1 MVDFCNLEMINKL
14 TMRKFNLLFS
24 FFLILFFFNS
34 CDILNKEKKI
44 YGTWETNSVISEEDE
59 DYDYSIIYYEKTEFL
74 RGNRK
79 NSRGKFE
86 YKYEAKKNY
95 LESFSLV
102 FNFVASESW
111 KLEGNYIIQTIQS
124 FKILPDNDY
133 TNKFITDNPDFMEA
147 LYSEFQV
154 GISFSNEIITLS
166 DDFMRL
172 KDTDIENDNPYENY
186 TRVKKILEEDNS
198 IEKNIQEEKPTKK
211 SKEDKVSEAEN
222 KAREL
227 ELCKSLQEFQIEKYG
242 SARADCEG
250 RTKEEAYRIYVQQK
264 NTSKTTKKPSYD
276 QSWIDATRNKFN
288 K

>member
-1 MVDFCNLEMINKL
+1 
-14 TMRKFNLLFS
+14 MRKFYLLFS

-34 CDILNKEKKI
+34 CDILNKEEKI

-79 NSRGKFE
+79 NSGGKFE
-86 YKYEAKKNY
+86 MKYEPKKNF

-102 FNFVASESW
+102 FNFVSSESW
-111 KLEGNYIIQTIQS
+111 KLEGNYIIETIQS

-133 TNKFITDNPDFMEA
+133 TNKFITDNPDIMED
-147 LYSEFQV
+147 LYLEFQE

-172 KDTDIENDNPYENY
+172 KDTDIENDDPYQNY
-186 TRVKKILEEDNS
+186 TRVKKVLEEDNS
-198 IEKNIQEEKPTKK
+198 TERSFQVRGQTYGPEGKITKK
-211 SKEDKVSEAEN
+211 SKQDKVSAAEK

-227 ELCKSLQEFQIEKYG
+227 ELCKNLQQLQIKKYG
-242 SARADCEG
+242 SARADCED
-250 RTKEEAYRIYVQQK
+250 RTKEEAYRIYVQQN

-276 QSWIDATRNKFN
+276 QSWIDAAKNKFN

>member
-1 MVDFCNLEMINKL
+1 
-14 TMRKFNLLFS
+14 MRKFNLFFS

-34 CDILNKEKKI
+34 CDILNKEEKI

-59 DYDYSIIYYEKTEFL
+59 DFDYSIIYYEKTEFL

-111 KLEGNYIIQTIQS
+111 KLEGNYIIETIQS

-133 TNKFITDNPDFMEA
+133 TNEFITDNPDIMED
-147 LYSEFQV
+147 LYSEFQE

-172 KDTDIENDNPYENY
+172 KDTDIENDNPYQNY
-186 TRVKKILEEDNS
+186 TRVKKVLEEDNS
-198 IEKNIQEEKPTKK
+198 TEKNIQLRGQTYGPEGKITKK
-211 SKEDKVSEAEN
+211 SKEDKVSAAEK

-227 ELCKSLQEFQIEKYG
+227 ESCKNLQQLQIKKYG
-242 SARADCEG
+242 SARADCED
-250 RTKEEAYRIYVQQK
+250 RTKEEAYRIYVQQN

-276 QSWIDATRNKFN
+276 QSWIDAAKNKFN

>member
-34 CDILNKEKKI
+34 CDILNKEEKI
-44 YGTWETNSVISEEDE
+44 YGTWETNDVISEKVE

-111 KLEGNYIIQTIQS
+111 KLEGNYIIETIQS

-133 TNKFITDNPDFMEA
+133 TNEFITDNPDIMED
-147 LYSEFQV
+147 LYSEFQE

-172 KDTDIENDNPYENY
+172 KDTDIENDNPYQNY
-186 TRVKKILEEDNS
+186 TRVKKVLEE
-198 IEKNIQEEKPTKK
+198 
-211 SKEDKVSEAEN
+211 
-222 KAREL
+222 
-227 ELCKSLQEFQIEKYG
+227 
-242 SARADCEG
+242 
-250 RTKEEAYRIYVQQK
+250 
-264 NTSKTTKKPSYD
+264 
-276 QSWIDATRNKFN
+276 
-288 K
+288 

>member
-1 MVDFCNLEMINKL
+1 
-14 TMRKFNLLFS
+14 MRKFNLLFS

-34 CDILNKEKKI
+34 CDIINKEEKI
-44 YGTWETNSVISEEDE
+44 YGTWETNDVISEKVE

-111 KLEGNYIIQTIQS
+111 KLEGNYIIETIQS

-133 TNKFITDNPDFMEA
+133 TNEFITDNPDIMED
-147 LYSEFQV
+147 LYLEFQE

-172 KDTDIENDNPYENY
+172 KDTDIENDNPYQNY
-186 TRVKKILEEDNS
+186 TRVKKVLEEDNS
-198 IEKNIQEEKPTKK
+198 TEKNIQLRGQTYGPEGKITKK
-211 SKEDKVSEAEN
+211 SKEDKVSAAEK

-227 ELCKSLQEFQIEKYG
+227 ESCKNLQQLQIKKYG
-242 SARADCEG
+242 SARADCED
-250 RTKEEAYRIYVQQK
+250 RTKEEAYRIYVQQN

-276 QSWIDATRNKFN
+276 QSWIDAAKNKFN

>member
-1 MVDFCNLEMINKL
+1 
-14 TMRKFNLLFS
+14 MRKFNLFFS

-34 CDILNKEKKI
+34 CDILNKEEKI

-59 DYDYSIIYYEKTEFL
+59 DFDYSIIYYEKTEFL

-111 KLEGNYIIQTIQS
+111 KLEGNYIIETIQS

-172 KDTDIENDNPYENY
+172 KDTDIENDNPYQNY
-186 TRVKKILEEDNS
+186 TRVKKVLEEDNS
-198 IEKNIQEEKPTKK
+198 TEKNIQLRGQTYGPEGKITKK
-211 SKEDKVSEAEN
+211 SKEDKVSAAEK

-227 ELCKSLQEFQIEKYG
+227 ESCKNLQQLQIKKYG
-242 SARADCEG
+242 SARADCED
-250 RTKEEAYRIYVQQK
+250 RTKEEAYRIYVQQN

-276 QSWIDATRNKFN
+276 QSWIDAAKNKFN

>member
-1 MVDFCNLEMINKL
+1 
-14 TMRKFNLLFS
+14 MRKFNLFFC

-34 CDILNKEKKI
+34 CDILNKEEKI
-44 YGTWETNSVISEEDE
+44 YGTWETNSAITMEPDE
-59 DYDYSIIYYEKTEFL
+59 DFDYSIIYYEKTEFL

-111 KLEGNYIIQTIQS
+111 KLEGNYIIETIQS

-172 KDTDIENDNPYENY
+172 KDTDIENDNPYQNY
-186 TRVKKILEEDNS
+186 TRVKKVLEE
-198 IEKNIQEEKPTKK
+198 
-211 SKEDKVSEAEN
+211 
-222 KAREL
+222 
-227 ELCKSLQEFQIEKYG
+227 
-242 SARADCEG
+242 
-250 RTKEEAYRIYVQQK
+250 
-264 NTSKTTKKPSYD
+264 
-276 QSWIDATRNKFN
+276 
-288 K
+288 

>member
-1 MVDFCNLEMINKL
+1 
-14 TMRKFNLLFS
+14 MRKFNLLFS

-34 CDILNKEKKI
+34 CDILNKEEKI
-44 YGTWETNSVISEEDE
+44 YGTWETNDVISEKVE

-111 KLEGNYIIQTIQS
+111 KLEGNYIIETIQS

-133 TNKFITDNPDFMEA
+133 TNEFITDNPDIMED
-147 LYSEFQV
+147 LYSEFQE

-172 KDTDIENDNPYENY
+172 KDTDIENDNPYQNY
-186 TRVKKILEEDNS
+186 TRVKKVLEEDNS
-198 IEKNIQEEKPTKK
+198 TEKNIQLRGQTYGPEGKITKK
-211 SKEDKVSEAEN
+211 SKEDKVSAAEK

-227 ELCKSLQEFQIEKYG
+227 ESCKNLQQLQIKKYG
-242 SARADCEG
+242 SARADCED
-250 RTKEEAYRIYVQQK
+250 RTKEEAYRIYVQRN

-276 QSWIDATRNKFN
+276 QSWIDAAKNKFN